1 MLDFSGV
8 FFSGSE
14 AKKKKA
20 LAKKAHGESSR
31 THATEEIE
39 ESSTTVSGTS
49 DVKTS
54 QVKGNKGG
62 KGIRRVAGSETWSLC
77 GIMCLLEVSVYSFV
91 SSKSLEV
98 RCYIYLVS
106 SVAES
111 DCFVCLVP
119 SVSLKVC
126 HYEAF
131 LLPLLDVP
139 ENSMS

>member
-1 MLDFSGV
+1 MWCFSRAALTFSCYNFKLQVLDFSGV

-49 DVKTS
+49 DIKTS

-77 GIMCLLEVSVYSFV
+77 GIIC
-91 SSKSLEV
+91 
-98 RCYIYLVS
+98 
-106 SVAES
+106 VAGS
-111 DCFVCLVP
+111 ICV
-119 SVSLKVC
+119 
-126 HYEAF
+126 
-131 LLPLLDVP
+131 
-139 ENSMS
+139 